1 MQLIEINKER
11 YRRHLNRVIVAC
23 VAGLAI
29 GSLSISQSLIAFFPD
44 QSGGHFHWNLLGVI
58 VASVTIAFSLN
69 KYRSHDFMTEVVYVW
84 ELKQALNKIQRK
96 MSKLKAAGLK
106 GDANALLAMQYSYVG
121 SRLLWRLDDNTIIMD
136 ELAIAQAEL
145 DGLVAKY
152 DLNLNVDDYEESI
165 LKQF

>member
-1 MQLIEINKER
+1 MSTENSLGDCSWGLEKVAWYFEEISTTYTDSVGIEPS
-11 YRRHLNRVIVAC
+11 RRH
-23 VAGLAI
+23 
-29 GSLSISQSLIAFFPD
+29 
-44 QSGGHFHWNLLGVI
+44 
-58 VASVTIAFSLN
+58 
-69 KYRSHDFMTEVVYVW
+69 
-84 ELKQALNKIQRK
+84 K

-121 SRLLWRLDDNTIIMD
+121 SRLLWRLNDNTIIMD

-165 LKQF
+165 LKQFWVCVVYLSGAKIF